1 MDFRN
6 SFKLLR
12 KCHVLKGSGHAP
24 FALLSLIKCTKLK
37 PSNEKYFCQNRT
49 WWQTAMIFTSIKMGS
64 IKSWWHLPNFAQSG
78 ASRDTRAQIGC
89 QILQQPSKLGSCNMK
104 ALFVSDKE
112 KISIAEN
119 SAALM
124 IIQAT
129 KLKRTSFPPG
139 EIQIFQQSFL

>member
-1 MDFRN
+1 M
-6 SFKLLR
+6 
-12 KCHVLKGSGHAP
+12 
-24 FALLSLIKCTKLK
+24 
-37 PSNEKYFCQNRT
+37 
-49 WWQTAMIFTSIKMGS
+49 
-64 IKSWWHLPNFAQSG
+64 PNFAQSG

-129 KLKRTSFPPG
+129 KLKRTSFPLG

>member
-1 MDFRN
+1 M
-6 SFKLLR
+6 
-12 KCHVLKGSGHAP
+12 
-24 FALLSLIKCTKLK
+24 
-37 PSNEKYFCQNRT
+37 
-49 WWQTAMIFTSIKMGS
+49 
-64 IKSWWHLPNFAQSG
+64 PNFAQSG

-129 KLKRTSFPPG
+129 KLKRTSFPRAKFKYFSNLFCNFSA
-139 EIQIFQQSFL
+139 IFSWPSKSSCASEGLSCIFKIEMAGHKRNKELNQSKYYLRRLFFGLVDYFTDCFPLNENL